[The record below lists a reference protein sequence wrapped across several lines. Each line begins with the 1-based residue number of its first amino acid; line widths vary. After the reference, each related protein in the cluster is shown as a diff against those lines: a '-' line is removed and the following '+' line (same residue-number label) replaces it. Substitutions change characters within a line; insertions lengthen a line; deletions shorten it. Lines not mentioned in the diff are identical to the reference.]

1 MGNYE
6 NLIKKEIRY
15 TYTDDKT
22 GEFISVSS
30 VPESKKN
37 CIPTIIIST
46 KYDFIEMD
54 IKDVLALISMLHSLL
69 SKVSCPAMTLD

>member
-30 VPESKKN
+30 VPESDK
-37 CIPTIIIST
+37 IA
-46 KYDFIEMD
+46 FQ
-54 IKDVLALISMLHSLL
+54 LL
-69 SKVSCPAMTLD
+69 SFLLSMIL